1 VRLKPIKRAARRRA
15 VVEAAVAAYSQWQE
29 ECAAVRSAYRRWASA
44 SAVDEPLAFDA
55 YKAALDR
62 EQHAATLYA
71 RLIRRAG
78 RLVEIALAGQL
89 AQVQT
94 SSGTR

>member
-1 VRLKPIKRAARRRA
+1 MRLKPIKRAARRRA
-15 VVEAAVAAYSQWQE
+15 VAEAAVAAYSQWRE
-29 ECAAVRSAYRRWASA
+29 ECAAVRSTYRRWASA
-44 SAVDEPLAFDA
+44 SAVDEPLAFIA

-62 EQHAATLYA
+62 EQRAATLYA

-78 RLVEIALAGQL
+78 HVVEIGL